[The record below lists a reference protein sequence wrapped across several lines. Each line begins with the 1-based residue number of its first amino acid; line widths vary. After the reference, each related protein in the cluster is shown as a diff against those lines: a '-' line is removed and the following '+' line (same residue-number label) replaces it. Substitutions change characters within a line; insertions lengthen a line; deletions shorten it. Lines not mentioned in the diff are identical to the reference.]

1 MKINNLDS
9 FELHKFKSAAKVES
23 NVVAWSYK
31 DVLHSY
37 YQDYESYFDSI
48 KIDSKNKIGFDDFI
62 ANYYSQDLDIK
73 SYTEGMKFGII
84 DASGDGIDSNGD
96 LEVTGGV
103 LIVYGPTSSGDGA
116 LDYDGNSSI
125 TGGKVI
131 AFGMGGMAQNFNNA
145 TQGSILYNFNSS
157 YKVDTLMSL
166 IDSSNETLVSVKTKK
181 TFNSIAVST
190 PDITNNGVYTLK
202 IRSDSNSITM
212 NGYTYSNGNG
222 GGFGPGP
229 GRH

>member
-31 DVLHSY
+31 DVLHSN

-84 DASGDGIDSNGD
+84 DASGAGIDSNGD

-103 LIVYGPTSSGDGA
+103 LTVYGPIASGDGA

-131 AFGMGGMAQNFNNA
+131 AFGRGGMAQ
-145 TQGSILYNFNSS
+145 ILIMLLKNQYFT
-157 YKVDTLMSL
+157 TL
-166 IDSSNETLVSVKTKK
+166 
-181 TFNSIAVST
+181 IAA
-190 PDITNNGVYTLK
+190 IK
-202 IRSDSNSITM
+202 
-212 NGYTYSNGNG
+212 
-222 GGFGPGP
+222 
-229 GRH
+229 